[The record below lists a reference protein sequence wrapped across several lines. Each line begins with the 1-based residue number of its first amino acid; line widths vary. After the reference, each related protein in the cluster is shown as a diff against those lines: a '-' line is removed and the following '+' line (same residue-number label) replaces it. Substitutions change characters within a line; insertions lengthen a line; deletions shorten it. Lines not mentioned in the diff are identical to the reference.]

1 MSSALAPI
9 ERRRRPIAPLL
20 APFHQRARS
29 ALAEFKDML
38 AALASSAL
46 EVLRPTDSRGA
57 AIFWNHMAAC
67 GDAQDAWTMMRRH
80 RTFTAR

>member
-1 MSSALAPI
+1 
-9 ERRRRPIAPLL
+9 
-20 APFHQRARS
+20 
-29 ALAEFKDML
+29 ML